1 LFLNK
6 SDLIVHIK
14 RLKLRNFRCFS
25 EKEFEFD
32 EKFIVIKGKNGS
44 GKSSILEALHYCCY
58 LRSFRTHLNR
68 ELIKLDQDYFFIEI
82 DVESNDASNQIQV
95 GFGNEQ
101 GKVVKHNQKPVNSYR
116 ELISQYRAVSVC
128 ADDIIVVSGAPE
140 FRRDLMN
147 YSTLLLNPDLY
158 NTFRRYNQV
167 LEQRN
172 SLLRQIKLS
181 PGVTTGL
188 MDELLVWSEKLWTE
202 TVGLQSVRL
211 DYLGILEGRVNQLLK
226 NYFDATESDLQVK
239 FSYLQKNGAGK
250 TATFADFWQ
259 EYEKKDSQKMENALG
274 RSFYGAHLDD
284 FLINFYGKKAKI
296 YASRGQ
302 QKLIVFLIKIAQ
314 LDCMAEAGIP
324 GVLLLDDFLTD
335 FDQQNLIRGINLLN
349 DKNFQVFITSPISID
364 IFDFKQAFFVEI

>member
-1 LFLNK
+1 MI
-6 SDLIVHIK
+6 LIVRIK

-25 EKEFEFD
+25 EKELEFD
-32 EKFIVIKGKNGS
+32 EKFVVIKGKNGS
-44 GKSSILEALHYCCY
+44 GKSSLLEALHYCCY

-68 ELIKLDQDYFFIEI
+68 ELIKHNQDYFFIEI
-82 DVESNDASNQIQV
+82 DVECNDTSNQIQV

-101 GKVVKHNQKPVNSYR
+101 GKVVKHNQKPVSSYR

-158 NTFRRYNQV
+158 TTFRRYNQV

-172 SLLRQIKLS
+172 SLLRQIKVS
-181 PGVTTGL
+181 PVITTGL
-188 MDELLVWSEKLWTE
+188 MDELLIWSEKLWAE
-202 TVGLQSVRL
+202 TSELQNIRIN
-211 DYLGILEGRVNQLLK
+211 YLSMLEDHVNLLLRS
-226 NYFDATESDLQVK
+226 YFEATESDLQVK
-239 FSYLQKNGAGK
+239 FSYLQKNGVGK
-250 TATFADFWQ
+250 TLTFADFWQ
-259 EYEKKDSQKMENALG
+259 EYEKRDSQKLENTLG

-284 FLINFYGKKAKI
+284 FVIDFYGKKAKI

-335 FDQQNLIRGINLLN
+335 FDHQNLMRGIKLLN
-349 DKNFQVFITSPISID
+349 EKKFQVFITSPIPID
-364 IFDFKQAFFVEI
+364 VFDLKQAFFIEI

>member
-1 LFLNK
+1 M
-6 SDLIVHIK
+6 HIK

>member
-1 LFLNK
+1 M
-6 SDLIVHIK
+6 HIK
-14 RLKLRNFRCFS
+14 KLKLRNFRCFS

-32 EKFIVIKGKNGS
+32 EKFVVIKGKNGS
-44 GKSSILEALHYCCY
+44 GKSSLLEALHYCCY

-68 ELIKLDQDYFFIEI
+68 DLIKIDQDYFFIEI
-82 DVESNDASNQIQV
+82 EVERSQISSQILV
-95 GFGNEQ
+95 GFSNEQ
-101 GKVVKHNQKPVNSYR
+101 GKVVKYNQKSVNSYR

-140 FRRDLMN
+140 FRRDLLN
-147 YSTLLLNPDLY
+147 YSTLLLNPDLFA
-158 NTFRRYNQV
+158 TFRRYNQV

-172 SLLRQIKLS
+172 SLLRQIKLN
-181 PGVTTGL
+181 PGITTSL
-188 MDELLVWSEKLWTE
+188 TDELLIWSEKLWIE
-202 TVGLQSVRL
+202 TVALQNVRI
-211 DYLGILEGRVNQLLK
+211 DYLDMLEKRVNKLLK
-226 NYFDATESDLQVK
+226 NYFDATESDLQVR
-239 FSYLQKNGAGK
+239 FSYSQKNAAGK

-259 EYEKKDSQKMENALG
+259 EYSIKDSQKMENALG

-284 FLINFYGKKAKI
+284 FGINFYGKKAKI

-335 FDQQNLIRGINLLN
+335 FDQQNLTRGINLLN
-349 DKNFQVFITSPISID
+349 ERSFQVFITSPISID
-364 IFDFKQAFFVEI
+364 FFDLKKAFFVEI

>member
-1 LFLNK
+1 
-6 SDLIVHIK
+6 VHIK

-25 EKEFEFD
+25 EKEIEFD
-32 EKFIVIKGKNGS
+32 EKFVVIKGKNGS

-68 ELIKLDQDYFFIEI
+68 ELVKLDQDYFFIEI
-82 DVESNDASNQIQV
+82 DVEDNEISNQIQV
-95 GFGNEQ
+95 GFGEEQ
-101 GKVVKHNQKPVNSYR
+101 GKVVKHNQKPINSYR
-116 ELISQYRAVSVC
+116 ELISQYRAISVC

-172 SLLRQIKLS
+172 SLLKQIKLNFTS
-181 PGVTTGL
+181 LSGL
-188 MDELLVWSEKLWTE
+188 KDELLIWSEKLWVE
-202 TVGLQSVRL
+202 TVALQRVRS
-211 DYLGILEGRVNQLLK
+211 DYLGILEDRVNQLLK
-226 NYFDATESDLQVK
+226 DYFDATEADLQIK
-239 FSYLQKNGAGK
+239 FSYLQKNNAGK
-250 TATFADFWQ
+250 ADTFADFWQ
-259 EYEKKDSQKMENALG
+259 EYEKKDTPKMETVLG

-284 FLINFYGKKAKI
+284 FVINFYGKKAKI

-302 QKLIVFLIKIAQ
+302 QKLIVFLLKIAQ
-314 LDCMAEAGIP
+314 LDWMDVAGIP
-324 GVLLLDDFLTD
+324 GIFLLDDFLTD

-349 DKNFQVFITSPISID
+349 EKKFQVFITSPISINF
-364 IFDFKQAFFVEI
+364 FDFKQAFFVEI